1 MNVFKIATTILNS
14 RKDEEFNIHSMLTY
28 VMNEA
33 DSDQDAAYA
42 LAVVVDQLLKG
53 EEAVDTYVD
62 ITSPIHEQLQLPL
75 V

>member
-33 DSDQDAAYA
+33 ESDRDAAYA